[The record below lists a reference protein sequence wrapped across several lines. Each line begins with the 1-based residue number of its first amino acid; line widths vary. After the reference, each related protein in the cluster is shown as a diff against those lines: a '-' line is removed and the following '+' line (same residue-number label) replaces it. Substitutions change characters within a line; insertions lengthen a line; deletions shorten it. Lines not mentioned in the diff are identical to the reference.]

1 MRFENCI
8 KTYTKEYQYRKYKE
22 VYKIDINLLKELI
35 NDCGEFNEKTNL
47 KMKWKGK
54 GIGKGMNGGNLFIAL
69 YKD

>member
-1 MRFENCI
+1 VHFLI
-8 KTYTKEYQYRKYKE
+8 FL
-22 VYKIDINLLKELI
+22 VLGVKELI

-54 GIGKGMNGGNLFIAL
+54 WIGKGMNGGNLFIAL